1 MFEEHIFSLFICSD
15 IQESHFGEVSY
26 SARHSI
32 VSDPLLPHGPAG
44 SSVHGLLQAR
54 ILECVAI
61 CFSRGSSQPRVEPV
75 PPALQADS
83 LLSEAP
89 DAWMATLTQWT

>member
-32 VSDPLLPHGPAG
+32 VSDPLPPMAQQAPLSMGF
-44 SSVHGLLQAR
+44 SSKNTGVRCHLLLQGIFPTQGLNLCLLHCR
-54 ILECVAI
+54 QILYCLKHPML
-61 CFSRGSSQPRVEPV
+61 GWQH
-75 PPALQADS
+75 
-83 LLSEAP
+83 
-89 DAWMATLTQWT
+89 